1 MLTNVNLKKYIQKKT
16 KTYKIVLF
24 ICIKRVKLV
33 FFVHEKVF
41 YAETQV
47 EAVKTFECTKDIFM
61 HER

>member
-16 KTYKIVLF
+16 QNIQNSSFY
-24 ICIKRVKLV
+24 IKRVKLV